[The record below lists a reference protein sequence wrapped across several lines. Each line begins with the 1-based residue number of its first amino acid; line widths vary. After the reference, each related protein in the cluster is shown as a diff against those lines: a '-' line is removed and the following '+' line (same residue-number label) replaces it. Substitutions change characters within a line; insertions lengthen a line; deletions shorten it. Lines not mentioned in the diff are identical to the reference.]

1 MADRFIP
8 KRCAAGSS
16 SRLLVGRAAANRKSL
31 IIQRWTLRLPLV
43 PPALAG
49 LSIGVPSA
57 SRPGQPAPFT
67 LRSTNGPRKKNRSW
81 FVFSLGTRHP
91 QKNFH
96 FLPLLLSFLY
106 ILSVD

>member
-67 LRSTNGPRKKNRSW
+67 LRSTNGPRKKTRSW
-81 FVFSLGTRHP
+81 FVFCLGTRHR
-91 QKNFH
+91 KKKFE
-96 FLPLLLSFLY
+96 FLRLGLSFRE
-106 ILSVD
+106 IVWVG